1 MSAHE
6 IIKNAFKEGRKKLLE
21 HEAMKLLEIYE
32 IPIAKYGIAQN
43 EDEAVKIAKD
53 IGYPVVLKIVSP
65 DISHKTDVGGVIVG
79 VKNESELRESFRKIL
94 DNVRLRAPNARIAGI
109 LIQEM
114 AKPGFIEVIVGATRD
129 PIFGPV
135 IMFGLGGIFVEV
147 LKDVSFRVAPLM
159 PEDADEM
166 VREIK
171 SYKILEGYR
180 GMPPRDIESIR
191 EIIMKTSRIMIEI
204 PQIQDIDLNP
214 IMLYEKGKGAIV
226 VDARVIIK
234 S

>member
-1 MSAHE
+1 M
-6 IIKNAFKEGRKKLLE
+6 
-21 HEAMKLLEIYE
+21 
-32 IPIAKYGIAQN
+32 
-43 EDEAVKIAKD
+43 V
-53 IGYPVVLKIVSP
+53 P
-65 DISHKTDVGGVIVG
+65 DG
-79 VKNESELRESFRKIL
+79 L
-94 DNVRLRAPNARIAGI
+94 
-109 LIQEM
+109 
-114 AKPGFIEVIVGATRD
+114 EVIVGATRD
-129 PIFGPV
+129 PSFGPIV
-135 IMFGLGGIFVEV
+135 MFGLGGIFVEV
-147 LKDVSFRVAPLM
+147 LRDVSFRIAPITYV
-159 PEDADEM
+159 DADEM

-226 VDARVIIK
+226 VDARIIIK

>member
-6 IIKNAFKEGRKKLLE
+6 IIKNALKEGRKKLLE

-32 IPIAKYGIAQN
+32 IPVAKYGIVQN
-43 EDEAVKIAKD
+43 EDEAVKIAND

-94 DNVRLRAPNARIAGI
+94 DNVKLRAPSARIAGI

-114 AKPGFIEVIVGATRD
+114 VPDGLEVIVGATRD

-180 GMPPRDIESIR
+180 GMPPRDIEIIK

-226 VDARVIIK
+226 VDARIIIK